1 MSPNPNNPR
10 CAHTDGGGASWS
22 RGSARQSLK
31 YPLSRGTA
39 TSPWQRCG
47 TSFQPMFPP
56 ARCWCH
62 TQRSDFFR
70 AELVASAKRPV
81 RLYVVLLFMGVSVKL
96 CRPVRHY
103 ESIRLK
109 RQQTPGSE
117 AGERHN
123 DGGDHIHRPLIRP
136 LTYDDPMIHSTDRS
150 WPSPGLLRTRPWGW

>member
-1 MSPNPNNPR
+1 
-10 CAHTDGGGASWS
+10 
-22 RGSARQSLK
+22 
-31 YPLSRGTA
+31 
-39 TSPWQRCG
+39 
-47 TSFQPMFPP
+47 MFPP

-150 WPSPGLLRTRPWGW
+150 RPSPGLLRTRPWGW